1 MIKEISF
8 EELTTLAAP
17 FLQKQKRQ
25 DALLIRI
32 LSNGKA
38 FSKNGLCRIYTITK
52 KEKLCGFALV
62 YSGFLTLWLSKT
74 PEIKELCFFLSSAP
88 ITSME
93 ASKKFVNKLKKY
105 LDFDETRGKILYWE
119 NPPKLPLKNKV
130 YETKKVSDFYDTIFL
145 SHPSYKDTSYEQ
157 FYCDVF
163 YRKEIP
169 ARLFLLECEGKKSA
183 TAAVMHQFDKTSILS
198 DISVMPDMRR
208 RGLAAE
214 IVNFVAKDVT
224 DSGNLAILFCVSP
237 AAMRLY
243 DKLGFKLQQKFSVLT
258 LK

>member
-8 EELTTLAAP
+8 NELTSLAKP

-38 FSKNGLCRIYTITK
+38 FSKNGLCRIYTVTK
-52 KEKLCGFALV
+52 KEKLCGFALI
-62 YSGFLTLWLSKT
+62 YSGFLTLWLKGN
-74 PEIKELCFFLSSAP
+74 PDIKELCFFINSAP

-93 ASKKFVNKLKKY
+93 ASKKIVQKLKRY
-105 LDFDETRGKILYWE
+105 LSFDETRGKILYWE
-119 NPPKLPLKNKV
+119 NPPEAKPKNRV
-130 YETKKVSDFYDTIFL
+130 FETENVSDFYDTISL

-169 ARLFLLECEGKKSA
+169 ARLFLLECDGKNSA
-183 TAAVMHQFDKTSILS
+183 TAAIMHRFDKTSILS

-224 DSGNLAILFCVSP
+224 DKGDLAILFCVSP